1 MRVTYHQLLC
11 AEKKLLYCFTLASA
25 VIFARKKRDIH
36 VWKATHWG
44 LHIEMHLAM
53 SPLKKFH
60 ALLLA
65 SSDHHETDWWPAM
78 KWLVVGREGS
88 SRYENWSRSAVVTR
102 RQLTLFFCSWT
113 PWPPLKPPC
122 LPPPYHE
129 IHREKWCIDASR
141 RGVTSRFLPIAVPY
155 LHLPSAL
162 KVKEI

>member
-1 MRVTYHQLLC
+1 MRVTYHHQLLC

-65 SSDHHETDWWPAM
+65 SSDHHETDWWQAM
-78 KWLVVGREGS
+78 KCLVVGREGS
-88 SRYENWSRSAVVTR
+88 RCENWSKSAVVTCQIR
-102 RQLTLFFCSWT
+102 HFSSVLGPPGPLFNL
-113 PWPPLKPPC
+113 PAC
-122 LPPPYHE
+122 LPHTMKS
-129 IHREKWCIDASR
+129 IVKSGVLMQADVASHPDFCPLLSHISICPQHWR
-141 RGVTSRFLPIAVPY
+141 
-155 LHLPSAL
+155 
-162 KVKEI
+162 